1 MKGYESCVVVT
12 KAKNSKENLCDT
24 CWFCIADCKQTQV
37 KFGDG
42 QGSDNIIVC
51 NAYAAKNNEESL
63 CKSCKAILERCDD
76 VKIKFGNGICD
87 VIECS
92 GYIPAVEEK
101 RIPSFVFCALW
112 VALIIAIFAYIFF

>member
-42 QGSDNIIVC
+42 LGNDNI
-51 NAYAAKNNEESL
+51 
-63 CKSCKAILERCDD
+63 
-76 VKIKFGNGICD
+76 
-87 VIECS
+87 IECS